1 MTFFKRLLPT
11 LALLALAACGGGS
24 SSTSSTQP
32 FGGTGSGTGTGG
44 GTTTTASVADLI
56 LVVSSAQLPDTASST
71 VAITATAVDS
81 GRVVIPGAT
90 VQLSAD
96 SDAVIA
102 QATAV
107 TDTNGKVT
115 GSLSIGSNRANRVIT
130 VTASSGGLTKTATVQ
145 VVGASVASTLVP
157 AVVAPGAAAQIQYRV
172 TDQSGSPMAAQAA
185 QVSAPGLAPADA
197 TGATDSNGAYVY
209 SYTAPATAGTYTVM
223 TTIGGV
229 TDQQVVNVQSAA
241 SVGPASGVIS
251 SASVSANPSVVG
263 VNPAGSTATNRS
275 EIRALFVG
283 AGNVPIQNVRVRFDL
298 AGDPNAVGGT
308 FSTGSATLYSDANGV
323 VTSAYIPGARSSPT
337 DGVTVRACY
346 GMTDTDPN
354 LLNCTNAKTTTL
366 TVVSQ
371 PMGVSIGTNE
381 LVIVNTLT
389 YQKQFLISVVD
400 AAGNAMADV
409 PLSVS
414 LDLPRYRKGYY
425 TLPVNGK
432 SWVKAAA
439 DTVCANED
447 LNRNHV
453 LDTGEDING
462 NSRLDPGVADVQV
475 QLLSATTGP
484 DGTAVAQVTYAK
496 SFGTWVDAWLTVSAS
511 GVGGTEG
518 RATYVLAPVPVDA
531 TSLTTTT
538 SAPAYQIS
546 PYGIATDCTNPN

>member
-24 SSTSSTQP
+24 NSPSSTQP
-32 FGGTGSGTGTGG
+32 FGGTGNGTGTGTGG
-44 GTTTTASVADLI
+44 GTSTVAVADLI
-56 LVVSSAQLPDTASST
+56 LSVSSAQLADTASST
-71 VAITATAVDS
+71 VTITATAVDS
-81 GRVVIPGAT
+81 GRVVISGAS

-102 QATAV
+102 QSASV
-107 TDTNGKVT
+107 TDTAGKVT
-115 GSLSIGSNRANRVIT
+115 GTLSIGSNRANRLIT
-130 VTASSGGLTKTATVQ
+130 VTATAGGVTKTATVQ

-157 AVVAPGAAAQIQYRV
+157 AVVSPGAAAQVQYRV
-172 TDQSGSPMAAQAA
+172 TDQSGSPMAAQAV
-185 QVSAPGLAPADA
+185 QVSAPGLSPADA
-197 TGATDSNGAYVY
+197 TGVTDSNGAFVY
-209 SYTAPATAGTYTVM
+209 SYTAPAATGSYTVM

-229 TDQQVVNVQSAA
+229 TDQQVVNVQAAA
-241 SVGPASGVIS
+241 SVPTVTATIS

-263 VNPAGSTATNRS
+263 VNTTGSTTNRS

-283 AGNVPIQNVRVRFDL
+283 AGNVPIPNVRVRFDL
-298 AGDPNAVGGT
+298 NNDPSVGGT

-323 VTSAYIPGARSSPT
+323 VTSAYIPGTTSSPT
-337 DGVTVRACY
+337 NGVTVRACY
-346 GMTDTDPN
+346 GTSDTDPN
-354 LLNCTNAKTTTL
+354 LLNCTTNKTVTL

-371 PMGVSIGTNE
+371 PLGVSIGTNE

-389 YQKQFLISVVD
+389 YQKQFVISVVD
-400 AAGNAMADV
+400 AAGNAMAGV
-409 PLSVS
+409 PLSAS

-425 TLPVNGK
+425 ILPVGGK
-432 SWVKAAA
+432 SWVKAAP
-439 DTVCANED
+439 DTVCGNED
-447 LNRNHV
+447 VNRNHV

-462 NSRLDPGVADVQV
+462 NQRLDPGVADVQV
-475 QLLSATTGP
+475 QLLSTTTGA

-511 GVGGTEG
+511 GIGGTEG

-538 SAPAYQIS
+538 SAPAYQVS
-546 PYGIATDCTNPN
+546 PYGYATDCSNPN